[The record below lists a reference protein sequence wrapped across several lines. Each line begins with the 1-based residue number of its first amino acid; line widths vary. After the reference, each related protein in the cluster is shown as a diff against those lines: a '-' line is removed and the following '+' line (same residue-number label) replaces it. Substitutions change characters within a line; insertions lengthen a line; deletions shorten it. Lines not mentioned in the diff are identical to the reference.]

1 MGSSRSLGKRWNGD
15 GTGSVVVPDSNIVGV
30 GGPRMSPT
38 GDLGPYG
45 YMCPGPGYPRN
56 MTVGVG
62 CVTHPSG
69 SGSPPS
75 GSPLWGH
82 RPVGSPS
89 GPTLVQSR
97 PIGSPIGSPV
107 GNTRPIGSP
116 VGQQRLMESPASQG
130 YMQQNHPAGQQPNTS
145 PLSQAR
151 ILHSPLASPMSQTR
165 LLGGG
170 SPTVNYRSS
179 AAPPGTSPLGSP
191 LTAARSLQSLRTEST
206 VPSEDGVY
214 QKNRGRARGHG
225 HRGGTATKAPN

>member
-38 GDLGPYG
+38 GDWGPYG
-45 YMCPGPGYPRN
+45 SVCPGPGYPRN

-69 SGSPPS
+69 SGSPVS
-75 GSPLWGH
+75 GSPLWSN

-89 GPTLVQSR
+89 GSTLVQSR
-97 PIGSPIGSPV
+97 PIGSPVS
-107 GNTRPIGSP
+107 
-116 VGQQRLMESPASQG
+116 QQRLMESPASQG
-130 YMQQNHPAGQQPNTS
+130 YMQQNHPVGQQPNTS
-145 PLSQAR
+145 PL
-151 ILHSPLASPMSQTR
+151 SQTR

-170 SPTVNYRSS
+170 SPTVNYRASV
-179 AAPPGTSPLGSP
+179 AIPGTSPLGSP
-191 LTAARSLQSLRTEST
+191 AAASRSLQSFGAEST

-225 HRGGTATKAPN
+225 HRGGNATKAPNCRT